1 MPEEDPPQPG
11 AHVLLADDD
20 ALLRQVLVA
29 ALEGEGYRVEQ
40 ARHGDEVLWKA
51 EQQRPDLIV
60 LDLLLPGM
68 GGLEV
73 LAHLSRDPRLRT
85 IPVLAI
91 SGAPHL
97 LDQARRS
104 GKTPV
109 LQKPFEIAE
118 LLGAVG
124 RLLRGRAGG

>member
-1 MPEEDPPQPG
+1 MSEADSQGG
-11 AHVLLADDD
+11 ALILLAEDD

-51 EQQRPDLIV
+51 EQRQPDLIV

-73 LAHLSRDPRLRT
+73 LAHLEKHATLKGV
-85 IPVLAI
+85 PVLTI

-97 LDQARRS
+97 LDQARRHR
-104 GKTPV
+104 GGTPT
-109 LQKPFEIAE
+109 LQKPFDMAE
-118 LLGAVG
+118 LVGAVG
-124 RLLRGRAGG
+124 RLLRGRAG